1 MEFIKK
7 IVSLFS
13 TDRNSVNV
21 NSLDKNSVEMYN
33 KKRPA
38 VKRTSFCHAP
48 SINLYFSWEG
58 KVIACCFNQKFIL
71 GNYPEQSIDQIWNGD
86 QVKKLRDS
94 LKKNDLSNGCDT
106 CLRDLK
112 NSSFKTS
119 NALRFDEFDAGKF
132 PEMMEFQLTNTCNLE
147 CNMCNGWLSSTIRK
161 NREQLPPLPMK
172 YDSKFVEQLTDYI
185 PHLKFTNFSGGEPF
199 LMEIYYYIWDKI
211 IELNPKCIIKI
222 TTNGTIYNNRVK
234 ELLEKGSFDITLSLD
249 SLDKSTYES
258 IRIGANFERALSN
271 VNSFVAHCNEKQSTM
286 NINFCPMVDN
296 WQEIPKFLTY
306 CNSIQ
311 SVIYFSI
318 VHYPLNRSLKSLSS
332 DKLRQIIIEI
342 EEEIGSL
349 NLPKNK
355 NTEEWKR
362 LRDQIHAWIL
372 ENDSKLIESERTYE
386 ELKALL
392 ELKMTE
398 FKSET
403 PSFDKEAVQSSLE
416 KLYPK
421 FENENMNLAPLYQ
434 KVSQMTR
441 SDLITFLNSYEIER
455 QDLFS
460 EYIIIQNDK
469 KN

>member
-1 MEFIKK
+1 
-7 IVSLFS
+7 
-13 TDRNSVNV
+13 
-21 NSLDKNSVEMYN
+21 
-33 KKRPA
+33 
-38 VKRTSFCHAP
+38 
-48 SINLYFSWEG
+48 
-58 KVIACCFNQKFIL
+58 
-71 GNYPEQSIDQIWNGD
+71 
-86 QVKKLRDS
+86 
-94 LKKNDLSNGCDT
+94 
-106 CLRDLK
+106 
-112 NSSFKTS
+112 
-119 NALRFDEFDAGKF
+119 
-132 PEMMEFQLTNTCNLE
+132 
-147 CNMCNGWLSSTIRK
+147 
-161 NREQLPPLPMK
+161 
-172 YDSKFVEQLTDYI
+172 
-185 PHLKFTNFSGGEPF
+185 
-199 LMEIYYYIWDKI
+199 
-211 IELNPKCIIKI
+211 
-222 TTNGTIYNNRVK
+222 
-234 ELLEKGSFDITLSLD
+234 
-249 SLDKSTYES
+249 
-258 IRIGANFERALSN
+258 
-271 VNSFVAHCNEKQSTM
+271 
-286 NINFCPMVDN
+286 MVDN

-403 PSFDKEAVQSSLE
+403 PSFDKEEVQSSLE